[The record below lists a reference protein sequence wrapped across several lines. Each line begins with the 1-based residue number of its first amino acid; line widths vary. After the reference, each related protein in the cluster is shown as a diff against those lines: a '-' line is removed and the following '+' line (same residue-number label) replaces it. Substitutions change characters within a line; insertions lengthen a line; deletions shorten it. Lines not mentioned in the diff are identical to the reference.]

1 LFAAVTRLG
10 LNNSANQFLVR
21 TEIYRP
27 KQRDTI
33 QRDLDGLER
42 GAHDDLMKFNKAK
55 CKVLQLGW
63 HNPKH
68 KYRLGNEWIE
78 ISLEEK
84 ELGLLVDEKLDM
96 ST

>member
-1 LFAAVTRLG
+1 MGAIERG
-10 LNNSANQFLVR
+10 LDR
-21 TEIYRP
+21 
-27 KQRDTI
+27 
-33 QRDLDGLER
+33 LER
-42 GAHDDLMKFNKAK
+42 WEPHVNFTKFNKAK

-63 HNPKH
+63 GNPRH

-84 ELGLLVDEKLDM
+84 DLGLLVDEKLDM